1 MPFIA
6 KDWRSSGD
14 TWIKTEQ
21 GWQKAKSLQF
31 LVSDPTNLQYIYKS
45 FYKHKTQSVFKILSI

>member
-1 MPFIA
+1 MAYIG

-31 LVSDPTNLQYIYKS
+31 LVSDPLNLQ
-45 FYKHKTQSVFKILSI
+45 